1 MDLPLPD
8 EPKDA
13 AAEAKRDKRRLGRA
27 ALGAFAFVALLWWI
41 KLIEVWLGESF
52 AGLGVRPGNPLGLVG
67 IVSAPLLHGSLDH
80 LVGNTLPML
89 LLTTLTFSVYPR
101 SALRAVLLIWLLS
114 GLGTWL
120 FGRESTHI
128 GASGLAHGLMFFLFT
143 LGALRR
149 DRPAVATAMIAF
161 FMYGGMLL
169 SVLPGDPAISWESH
183 LFGAVSGVLAA
194 LIWRRRDPAPP
205 RKRYSWEDED
215 EYEAILE
222 DPWAIEQ
229 RAQFEPPR
237 PEQVPVL
244 WQRESEATRT
254 GASDDADK
262 VLPFR
267 PRPTPPAERSGES

>member
-1 MDLPLPD
+1 MDLPLPG
-8 EPKDA
+8 EPGDA
-13 AAEAKRDKRRLGRA
+13 VAQAKRDRHRLGRA

-41 KLIEVWLGESF
+41 KLIEVWLDQSF
-52 AGLGVRPGNPLGLVG
+52 AGLGVRPGSLLGLVG
-67 IVSAPLLHGSLDH
+67 IASGPLLHGSLDH

-89 LLTTLTFSVYPR
+89 LLGTLTFSVYPK
-101 SALRAVLLIWLLS
+101 SAARAVLLIWLLS

-183 LFGAVSGVLAA
+183 LFGAISGALAA
-194 LIWRRRDPAPP
+194 LLWSRRDPAPP

-215 EYEAILE
+215 ESDAALE

-244 WQRESEATRT
+244 WQRD
-254 GASDDADK
+254 SDAPAKDAADRPGQ

-267 PRPTPPAERSGES
+267 PRPSPPEEPPAER